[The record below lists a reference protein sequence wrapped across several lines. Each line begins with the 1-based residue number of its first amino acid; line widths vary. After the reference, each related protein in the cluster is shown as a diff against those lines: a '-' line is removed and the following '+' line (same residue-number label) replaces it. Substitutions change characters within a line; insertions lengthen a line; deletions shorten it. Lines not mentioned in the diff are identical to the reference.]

1 MNERAA
7 FFSNRETTD
16 YGRHMHIKRS
26 DAGIKNPLDCEIL
39 EPGSRFFASIFW
51 AERGEKRESKK
62 TLTTLISVSVF
73 YVFRL
78 THTQSHT
85 VSRHDHHHLLLRDNF
100 SLAHFQHLTH
110 SMSTIA
116 IQFARN
122 GYFLHFGFPF
132 KCTEYKSRSN
142 AHFELPLQL
151 KVVARF

>member
-78 THTQSHT
+78 THTHSHT
-85 VSRHDHHHLLLRDNF
+85 QSVAMIIIIFFFGTIFLWPIFNISLTQCRRLPFNSRE
-100 SLAHFQHLTH
+100 T
-110 SMSTIA
+110 A
-116 IQFARN
+116 IFCISV
-122 GYFLHFGFPF
+122 FL
-132 KCTEYKSRSN
+132 SN
-142 AHFELPLQL
+142 ARSINP
-151 KVVARF
+151 VAMRISNYRYS